1 MNKKLLEKTKQWM
14 SLERATLKQRE
25 IAEDYYET
33 ELMELIKRE
42 FIQNNKAK
50 LIESAEYMIL
60 SVGTSYEPLVLS
72 LSLFKPKKVLFL
84 YTEKTEKII
93 DKVVKFCE
101 LSSSSFL
108 KEIVNEVEPLSI
120 YRKIKEAYLEWKE
133 PEKIYIDFTGGTK
146 AMSAASAMA
155 GAVINIQLVYVGTE
169 QYLTDFRKP
178 KPGTERIY
186 YILNPYEVFG
196 DLEIDKALNLFQKCN
211 YAGAR
216 EKLEELKEKVPEPI
230 SRQQLNFM
238 YLLAKSYEMWDSL
251 DFEKAHSNMLQ
262 LINELKRD
270 KTVNPN
276 FVLMD
281 MLPHL
286 VCQKDILEP
295 LTKIAD
301 YMRKKENL
309 KVTQNKEYIIPLM
322 FTMYACSLIREK
334 QEKYDS
340 ATLLLY
346 RLLEMIEQRRLAMY
360 GIDVSRADYL
370 HMQFP
375 KDKFE
380 KMNKLGEKERFE
392 TYKTMVNAVKKE
404 VFAKIGNT
412 YLADTISLL
421 EGFIHLTALQDEL
434 MLRGGENPITKIKK
448 LRAAV
453 YLRNNSIFAHGL
465 SPVSYEDYLK
475 FKNMVVSIFKQLC
488 DIEKIDFDGYME
500 NMKWINPA
508 DSKHYIYGA
517 NTWQSFI

>member
-1 MNKKLLEKTKQWM
+1 
-14 SLERATLKQRE
+14 
-25 IAEDYYET
+25 
-33 ELMELIKRE
+33 
-42 FIQNNKAK
+42 
-50 LIESAEYMIL
+50 
-60 SVGTSYEPLVLS
+60 
-72 LSLFKPKKVLFL
+72 
-84 YTEKTEKII
+84 
-93 DKVVKFCE
+93 
-101 LSSSSFL
+101 
-108 KEIVNEVEPLSI
+108 
-120 YRKIKEAYLEWKE
+120 
-133 PEKIYIDFTGGTK
+133 
-146 AMSAASAMA
+146 
-155 GAVINIQLVYVGTE
+155 
-169 QYLTDFRKP
+169 
-178 KPGTERIY
+178 
-186 YILNPYEVFG
+186 
-196 DLEIDKALNLFQKCN
+196 
-211 YAGAR
+211 
-216 EKLEELKEKVPEPI
+216 
-230 SRQQLNFM
+230 
-238 YLLAKSYEMWDSL
+238 
-251 DFEKAHSNMLQ
+251 
-262 LINELKRD
+262 
-270 KTVNPN
+270 
-276 FVLMD
+276 
-281 MLPHL
+281 
-286 VCQKDILEP
+286 
-295 LTKIAD
+295 
-301 YMRKKENL
+301 
-309 KVTQNKEYIIPLM
+309 
-322 FTMYACSLIREK
+322 MYACSLIREK